1 MTTTSTVEPRALASP
16 KKLPWYRKLGMQV
29 LVSLILGILV
39 GFAFPKF
46 ASQLKLLGD
55 MFLSLIKAGV
65 APLVF
70 LTISPRYSGFPT
82 HRWCSWSAR
91 SIRPRTSRRWSTS
104 AAPTRTSCSSAMRGS
119 HERIT
124 HRA

>member
-1 MTTTSTVEPRALASP
+1 MTTTSTLEPGTLASA

-70 LTISPRYSGFPT
+70 LTIVHGIASAGDVKSAGRVGWRSSPVR
-82 HRWCSWSAR
+82 SAR
-91 SIRPRTSRRWSTS
+91 SRSTS
-104 AAPTRTSCSSAMRGS
+104 
-119 HERIT
+119 
-124 HRA
+124 